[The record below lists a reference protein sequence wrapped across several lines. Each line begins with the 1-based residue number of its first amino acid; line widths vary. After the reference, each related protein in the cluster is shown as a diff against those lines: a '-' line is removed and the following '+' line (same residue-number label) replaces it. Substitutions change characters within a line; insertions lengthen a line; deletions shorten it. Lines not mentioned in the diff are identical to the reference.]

1 METQRDLQS
10 GDETPHVTTPRDGD
24 RNHTEM
30 AVANMAMLHPL
41 TPPFRP
47 KPVLSTA
54 WLNEAKGK
62 KKNTKYMHN
71 KSKIKQNSPAIKDDQ
86 IS

>member
-1 METQRDLQS
+1 MAMTKAPAVVVPSREKLCAALAEGLAMETQRDLQS

-41 TPPFRP
+41 TPFNLLFPFF
-47 KPVLSTA
+47 
-54 WLNEAKGK
+54 
-62 KKNTKYMHN
+62 
-71 KSKIKQNSPAIKDDQ
+71 
-86 IS
+86 